1 MIPNKPVQM
10 KKLLTAILLLMLTTA
25 ANAQQF
31 PDNSLGSLKKLTKG
45 NNTFTFETTNGKAR
59 VIIYS
64 PEIVRIRIV
73 KATFAED
80 FSYAVTAN
88 PQPVNIKL
96 KEEKGVVQILTDSLQ
111 IVVSTDPVRFTFKSA
126 SGKMLNQ
133 DDPAFGTSWVGEEVT
148 TFKKLQA
155 DEKFI
160 GLGEKT
166 GNLDRRGEGYS
177 NWNSDKPGYSVNED
191 PLYSTFPF
199 YIGIHHRV
207 AYGIFFDNTFRSNFN
222 FGASNNRY
230 SSFGSDA
237 GEMNYYFI
245 GGNSVSRI
253 IENYTFLTGKTPI
266 PPIWALGFQQSR
278 WSYYPDKEVLDLGRT
293 FRDKKIPIDLLYLD
307 IHYMDAYKI
316 FTWHPQRF
324 SRPSA
329 MIKELKDIGIR
340 TAVIVDPGIKVE
352 KGYPAFEDGLKQNMF
367 IKYPDGTN
375 YTAQVWP
382 GWCNFPDFTKPAA
395 RKWWGE
401 KFSDYVN
408 TGVEGF
414 WNDMNEI
421 ASWGGGK
428 TSSIVRFDWEGKG
441 ASYRQGKNVYGMLMA
456 RSTYEGTSKMMGK
469 RPLILT
475 RAAYAGAQRYTA
487 IWTGDNVASDE
498 HMLLGCRMVNS
509 LGITGMAFSGVDV
522 GGFMGDASEALFSR
536 WLTIGSFTPFF
547 RVHKHYDY
555 KMSEP
560 WSYGPITENISRN
573 YISLRY
579 RMLPYIYSAFYEANK
594 TGMPVSRTLAI
605 ENTFDSVCWHYTYQ
619 NQYMF
624 GPSLLVAPVESTK
637 EATRVYL
644 PKGTWFDFF
653 TGKQYEGEQEILV
666 DCPLDKLPVF
676 AKGGS
681 FIPLQTLIQSTSE
694 KCSDTLFLH
703 VYFGNDPSEYIYYE
717 DDGLTYNYEKG
728 ESVIRKFLFNPLE
741 KQILI
746 DAPQGSF
753 KSKFSKF
760 ELIMHGFNDL
770 KSKIKLNGN
779 IATLQDMKID
789 LLTSLS
795 DKDALNT
802 NSRKYIQETCR
813 LMIDD
818 ISDKNI
824 INW

>member
-1 MIPNKPVQM
+1 M
-10 KKLLTAILLLMLTTA
+10 KKLLTAIILLMLMTT

-31 PDNSLGSLKKLTKG
+31 PDNSLGKMTKLIKG
-45 NNTFTFETTNGKAR
+45 DNTYTIKTTNGIAQLI
-59 VIIYS
+59 VYS
-64 PEIVRIRIV
+64 PEILRIRIS
-73 KATFAED
+73 KGSFSDE
-80 FSYAVTAN
+80 FSYAVVGH
-88 PQPVNIKL
+88 PQTCNVKL
-96 KEEKGVVQILTDSLQ
+96 QESKGMIMIQTDSLE
-111 IVVSTDPVRFTFKSA
+111 IEITTDPVRFTFKTIT
-126 SGKMLNQ
+126 GKMLNQ
-133 DDPAFGTSWVGEEVT
+133 DEPAFGTTWVGEEVT
-148 TFKKLQA
+148 TFKKMQA
-155 DEKFI
+155 GEKFI

-166 GNLDRRGEGYS
+166 GNLDRRGEGYT
-177 NWNSDKPGYSVNED
+177 NWNSDKPGYSINED

-199 YIGIHHRV
+199 YIGIHHDV
-207 AYGIFFDNTFRSNFN
+207 AYGIFYDNTFKSNFN

-245 GGNSVSRI
+245 GGNSVARI
-253 IENYTFLTGKTPI
+253 IENYTFLTGKATI
-266 PPIWALGFQQSR
+266 PPQWALGFQQSR
-278 WSYYPDKEVLDLGRT
+278 WSYFPDKEVLDLGRT
-293 FRDKKIPIDLLYLD
+293 FRDKKIPIDVLYLD

-324 SRPSA
+324 SKPKE
-329 MIKELKDIGIR
+329 MISELKNLGIR

-352 KGYPAFEDGLKQNMF
+352 KGYPAYEDGLKQDIF

-382 GWCNFPDFTKPAA
+382 GWCNFPDFTKPSA
-395 RKWWGE
+395 RKWWGD

-414 WNDMNEI
+414 WNDMNEV

-428 TSSIVRFDWEGKG
+428 TSSIVRFDLEGKG
-441 ASYRQGKNVYGMLMA
+441 ASYREGKNIYGLQMS
-456 RSTYEGTSKMMGK
+456 RSTYEGTKKLMGR

-498 HMLLGCRMVNS
+498 HMMLGCRMVNS

-522 GGFMGDASEALFSR
+522 GGFMGDASEALFGR
-536 WLTIGSFTPFF
+536 WLTIGTFTPFF

-560 WSYGPITENISRN
+560 WSYGPVTENISRN

-579 RMLPYIYSAFYEANK
+579 RLLPYIYSAFYEAYK
-594 TGMPVSRTLAI
+594 TGMPVSRTLVI
-605 ENTFDSVCWHYTYQ
+605 GNTFDTICWHYAYQ

-637 EATRVYL
+637 AATKVYL

-653 TGKQYEGEQEILV
+653 TGKQYDGEQEVLME
-666 DCPLDKLPVF
+666 CPIDKLPVF

-681 FIPLQTLIQSTSE
+681 FIPMQPVVQSTSE
-694 KCSDTLFLH
+694 KTSDTLFMH
-703 VYFGNDPSEYIYYE
+703 VYFGKEFCRYDYYE
-717 DDGLTYNYEKG
+717 DDGLTYDYENG
-728 ESVIRKFLFNPLE
+728 SSMTRYFLFDPDG
-741 KQILI
+741 KQIVI
-746 DAPQGSF
+746 EAPVGSYQ
-753 KSKFSKF
+753 SKFSKIA
-760 ELIMHGFNDL
+760 LIMHGFDDQKN
-770 KSKIKLNGN
+770 KMKINGN
-779 IATLQDMKID
+779 KADVKEITLD

-795 DKDALNT
+795 EKDPLNT
-802 NSRKYIQETCR
+802 SGRNFPQVVNL
-813 LMIDD
+813 LMI
-818 ISDKNI
+818 KNINGKFI

>member
-1 MIPNKPVQM
+1 M
-10 KKLLTAILLLMLTTA
+10 KKLLTAIILLMFMTT

-31 PDNSLGSLKKLTKG
+31 PDNSLGKITKLIKD
-45 NNTFTFETTNGKAR
+45 NNTFSIETTNGTAR

-73 KATFAED
+73 KNDFGND
-80 FSYAVTAN
+80 FSYAVVGN
-88 PQPVNIKL
+88 PQPCNVKL
-96 KEEKGVVQILTDSLQ
+96 KESKGMILIQTDSLV
-111 IVVSTDPVRFTFKSA
+111 IEISTHPVRFTFKTNT
-126 SGKMLNQ
+126 GKMLNQ
-133 DDPAFGTSWVGEEVT
+133 DEPAFGTSWVGEEVT
-148 TFKKLQA
+148 TFKTMQKN
-155 DEKFI
+155 EKFI

-166 GNLDRRGEGYS
+166 GNLDRRGEGYT

-199 YIGIHHRV
+199 YIGIHHDV
-207 AYGIFFDNTFRSNFN
+207 AYGIFFDNTFKSYFN

-253 IENYTFLTGKTPI
+253 IENYTFLTGRTPI
-266 PPIWALGFQQSR
+266 PPQWALGYQQSR
-278 WSYYPDKEVLDLGRT
+278 WSYFPDKEVLDLGHT
-293 FRDKKIPIDLLYLD
+293 FRYKKIPIDVLYLD

-316 FTWHPQRF
+316 FTWHPRRF
-324 SRPSA
+324 SKPKE
-329 MIKELKDIGIR
+329 MISELRNLGIR

-352 KGYPAFEDGLKQNMF
+352 KGYPAYEEGLNQNMF

-382 GWCNFPDFTKPAA
+382 GWCNFPDFTKPAV
-395 RKWWGE
+395 RNWWGD

-408 TGVEGF
+408 EGVEGF
-414 WNDMNEI
+414 WNDMNEV

-441 ASYRQGKNVYGMLMA
+441 ASYREGKNIYGLQMA
-456 RSTYEGTSKMMGK
+456 RSTYEGTSKLMDR

-498 HMLLGCRMVNS
+498 HMMLGCRMVNS

-522 GGFMGDASEALFSR
+522 GGFMGDASEDLFAR
-536 WLTIGSFTPFF
+536 WLTIGTFTPFF

-579 RMLPYIYSAFYEANK
+579 RLLPYIYSAFYEANK
-594 TGMPVSRTLAI
+594 TGVPVSRTLI
-605 ENTFDSVCWHYTYQ
+605 IGNTFDTICWHYAYQ

-637 EATRVYL
+637 STAKVYL

-653 TGKQYEGEQEILV
+653 TGKQFDGEQELLIE
-666 DCPLDKLPVF
+666 CPIDKLPVF

-681 FIPLQTLIQSTSE
+681 FIPMQTLIQSTSE
-694 KCSDTLFLH
+694 KPSDTLYLH
-703 VYFGNDPSEYIYYE
+703 VYWGKDPSEYIYYE
-717 DDGLTYNYEKG
+717 DDGITFAYKNG
-728 ESVIRKFLFNPLE
+728 SSMIQKFLFDPDR
-741 KQILI
+741 KQIVI
-746 DAPQGSF
+746 EAPLGSYQ
-753 KSKFSKF
+753 SKFSKIA
-760 ELIMHGFNDL
+760 LILHGFDDQKN
-770 KSKIKLNGN
+770 KMTINGN
-779 IATLQDMKID
+779 RADMQDMTID
-789 LLTSLS
+789 LLTSLGE
-795 DKDALNT
+795 KDPLNA
-802 NSRKYIQETCR
+802 SARKFMQKVNQ
-813 LMIDD
+813 LMVDN
-818 ISDKNI
+818 ISGKMVI
-824 INW
+824 AW